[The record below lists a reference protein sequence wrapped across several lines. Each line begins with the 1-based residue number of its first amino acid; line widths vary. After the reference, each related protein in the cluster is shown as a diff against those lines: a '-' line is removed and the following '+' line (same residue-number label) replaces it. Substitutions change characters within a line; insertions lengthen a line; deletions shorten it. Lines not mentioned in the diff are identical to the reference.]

1 MENMFAGAEADIV
14 SSVTATSKRP
24 LAMMSA
30 HDIPEGVQGVIADQ
44 GPQSQEGGYNPTTKL
59 ATPVPVLGAM
69 PTLEDTDPMETPPP
83 PRPSLTGS
91 AVSNGSRPCFGVGF
105 LYHACFGFSLERRE
119 RRERR
124 ELRAETRSLTL
135 SV

>member
-1 MENMFAGAEADIV
+1 MRFATKMDTTKDEV
-14 SSVTATSKRP
+14 QVEE
-24 LAMMSA
+24 
-30 HDIPEGVQGVIADQ
+30 HPEEKVEKQGVIADQ

-59 ATPVPVLGAM
+59 ATPVPVLGAI

-119 RRERR
+119 WR